1 MKAMPLPFPFDELR
15 PNGVLNFTSV
25 SDSSPSQ
32 PPTSTTLLR
41 RHNHWSCTDNTN
53 LLKEI
58 CYVGAA
64 EPTSVLDTRRSPSPP
79 TSTSTLSSS
88 LGGGGGGGGGT
99 ASTDTTVAAPPSSLP
114 ENPSPLDKCGGG
126 GSLGIDDWES
136 VLPES
141 PSQGPSILGLIMGD
155 VEDPSLGLNKLL
167 QSGGG
172 GGSGGGDSHL
182 DLEFSAGF
190 SAVDHGLVFEPN
202 SLAGESIVDPSL
214 QGSSCSDFPNAR
226 LAAAVSNSNAIFSG
240 MFQNQN
246 QMVEGV
252 DEKPQI
258 FSSSQ
263 VVMNQNQT
271 QFTQNPALFM
281 PLPYASPV
289 QDHHQNHHHHH
300 LLGGAPPAK
309 RFNSGSIGPNY
320 PVKSP
325 FLDSGQENFSRRQQQ
340 QQPHQVQLFPHHS
353 HHHNVPQQQQ
363 RPSMAALAKQKMVNE
378 DIANQQLQQGIS
390 DQLFKAVE
398 LIETGNSVLAQG
410 ILARLNHQLSSPI
423 GKPFQRAA
431 FYFKEA
437 LQLLLQNP
445 SNHPSSNP
453 NPSPFTIIFKIA
465 AYKSFSEVSP
475 VLQFAN
481 FTSNQALLE
490 AFNGFD
496 RIHIIDFDIGYG
508 GQWASLMQELAL
520 RSNTTGGGPPF
531 LRITAFASTSTHD
544 NFELGFTQ
552 ENLKNFANDLNIGF
566 ELEVV
571 NVECLNSGSWPLPLN
586 VSENEAIA
594 VNLPVGSFFNYS
606 LSLPM
611 ILRFV
616 KHLNPKI
623 VVSVDRG
630 CSRMDAPFPHRVINA
645 LHSYSALLESMEA
658 VTVNM
663 DTQLKI
669 ERYLVQ
675 PCIEKVVTNPQSS
688 NERAAPWK
696 SVFLSSGFCPLT
708 FSNFTESQAE
718 CLLQRTPVQG
728 FHIDKRHSSLVLCW
742 HRKELVSISA
752 WRS

>member
-1 MKAMPLPFPFDELR
+1 MKAMPFPYPFDDLR
-15 PNGVLNFTSV
+15 SNGVLNFSSV
-25 SDSSPSQ
+25 SDSSP
-32 PPTSTTLLR
+32 PPFR
-41 RHNHWSCTDNTN
+41 RHNHRQYWSSTDNTN
-53 LLKEI
+53 LLKQI

-88 LGGGGGGGGGT
+88 LGGGCGGGGT
-99 ASTDTTVAAPPSSLP
+99 ASTDTTVAAPQSSLP

-126 GSLGIDDWES
+126 GGLGMDDWES

-141 PSQGPSILGLIMGD
+141 PGQGPSILGLIMGD

-172 GGSGGGDSHL
+172 GGGVGGGGGGGDSHL
-182 DLEFSAGF
+182 DLEFSGSF
-190 SAVDHGLVFEPN
+190 SGVDHGLVFEPN
-202 SLAGESIVDPSL
+202 TLAGESIVDPSL
-214 QGSSCSDFPNAR
+214 QAPSYAR
-226 LAAAVSNSNAIFSG
+226 LSAAVSNSNAMFSG
-240 MFQNQN
+240 VFQNQN
-246 QMVEGV
+246 QLSETV

-258 FSSSQ
+258 FNSPQ
-263 VVMNQNQT
+263 VMMNQNQT
-271 QFTQNPALFM
+271 QFTHNPPLFM
-281 PLPYASPV
+281 PLPFASPG
-289 QDHHQNHHHHH
+289 QDHHQNHHHF
-300 LLGGAPPAK
+300 LGGVPPTK
-309 RFNSGSIGPNY
+309 WFNSGPIPPNY

-325 FLDSGQENFSRRQQQ
+325 FLDSGQENINRRQQQ
-340 QQPHQVQLFPHHS
+340 QQQPQQVQLFPH
-353 HHHNVPQQQQ
+353 QQQ

-437 LQLLLQNP
+437 LQSLLQNP
-445 SNHPSSNP
+445 SNPS
-453 NPSPFTIIFKIA
+453 NPSPLSIIFKIA

-490 AFNGFD
+490 AFNGSG

-520 RSNTTGGGPPF
+520 RGPPF
-531 LRITAFASTSTHD
+531 LKITAFASTSTHD
-544 NFELGFTQ
+544 DFELGFTQ

-566 ELEVV
+566 ELEII
-571 NVECLNSGSWPLPLN
+571 NIESLNSGSWPLALY

-594 VNLPVGSFFNYS
+594 VNLPVGS

-611 ILRFV
+611 ILRFI

-630 CSRMDAPFPHRVINA
+630 CSRVDAPFPHRVIHG

-663 DTQLKI
+663 DAQLKI

-675 PCIEKVVTNPQSS
+675 PCIEKVVTSSQCS
-688 NERAAPWK
+688 NERLPPLK
-696 SVFLSSGFCPLT
+696 SMFLSSGFSPLT